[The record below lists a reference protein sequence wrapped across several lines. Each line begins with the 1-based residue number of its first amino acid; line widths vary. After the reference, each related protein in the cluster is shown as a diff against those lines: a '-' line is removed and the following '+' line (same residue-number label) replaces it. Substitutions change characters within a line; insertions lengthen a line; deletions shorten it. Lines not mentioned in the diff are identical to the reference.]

1 LLVEYP
7 PQGNTFH
14 LRREQTFHSFART
27 MPILFLE
34 KDQNIGSI
42 SPTEAKMTA
51 TEWICTIA
59 NRFFSAPCDLEPA
72 LL

>member
-1 LLVEYP
+1 
-7 PQGNTFH
+7 
-14 LRREQTFHSFART
+14 

-42 SPTEAKMTA
+42 SPTEPKMTA